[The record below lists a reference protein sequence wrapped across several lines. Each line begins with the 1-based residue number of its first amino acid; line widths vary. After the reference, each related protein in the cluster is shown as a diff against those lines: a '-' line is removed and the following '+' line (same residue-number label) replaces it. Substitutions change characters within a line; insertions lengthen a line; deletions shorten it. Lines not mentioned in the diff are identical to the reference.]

1 MEIPSCS
8 WLDHMA
14 LRVTREQEPV
24 SSGVWIRRRQN
35 SAMSDV
41 IAQLEATIQ
50 DRKQRSQ
57 ENSYTAS
64 LFKEGTARIAQK
76 VGEEGVEVAIA
87 SLVGDDPQLISEM
100 ADLFYHS
107 LVLLADRD
115 LSWQHVEEQLA
126 SRFK

>member
-1 MEIPSCS
+1 
-8 WLDHMA
+8 
-14 LRVTREQEPV
+14 
-24 SSGVWIRRRQN
+24 
-35 SAMSDV
+35 MSDV

-50 DRKQRSQ
+50 DRKQSSL
-57 ENSYTAS
+57 EKSYTAS

-100 ADLFYHS
+100 ADLIYHS
-107 LVLLADRD
+107 LVLLADRG
-115 LSWQHVEEQLA
+115 LTWQHVEEQLA

>member
-1 MEIPSCS
+1 
-8 WLDHMA
+8 MA

-50 DRKQRSQ
+50 DRKQKKLQ

-100 ADLFYHS
+100 ADLILPQS
-107 LVLLADRD
+107 GAVGG
-115 LSWQHVEEQLA
+115 QGPQLA
-126 SRFK
+126 ARGRATCFPL

>member
-1 MEIPSCS
+1 
-8 WLDHMA
+8 
-14 LRVTREQEPV
+14 
-24 SSGVWIRRRQN
+24 
-35 SAMSDV
+35 MSDV

-50 DRKQRSQ
+50 ERKEGAP

-100 ADLFYHS
+100 ADLIYHS

-115 LSWQHVEEQLA
+115 LSWQHVEKQLA